1 MTISS
6 LSYRLFMAPWG
17 KGRRQEINLEFW
29 RFMEDNSFHIFSRQ
43 LVPISRFDTSYKR
56 VMSKR
61 ATSLTQMNTSLR
73 HGRSDACFL
82 RIRQPYSFR
91 GSKNASFWHHLS
103 LGIFETQ
110 KYFFF
115 TPKLSKSLPVFMIFG
130 AKIQICNSSAM
141 FQSCLFW
148 SPSMMSPNLSRCYAL
163 LLISLVSI
171 FP

>member
-1 MTISS
+1 
-6 LSYRLFMAPWG
+6 MAPWG

-82 RIRQPYSFR
+82 WSASLIVLEVLWLPLFDIVYLWASLKP
-91 GSKNASFWHHLS
+91 KN
-103 LGIFETQ
+103 I
-110 KYFFF
+110 FF
-115 TPKLSKSLPVFMIFG
+115 TPKLSKSLSVFMILIFG
-130 AKIQICNSSAM
+130 AKIQIYSNSAM
-141 FQSCLFW
+141 FQTCLFW